1 MNKFTCPYCYGE
13 HTLQTCL
20 MTCSFNIPG
29 RADVTCK
36 SGVSKDAD
44 GWIPQISKAKCMRC
58 TEACKHIYCDVVKKE
73 IPNGFLSGPSLPIAL
88 IGAKASGKSNYIGVL
103 INEIKKKMTARFN
116 CSLDICCSEESK
128 HFYDRFYHDPLFNG
142 YVVEATDTGVIPP
155 LIFPLR
161 FMDAKNRI
169 KNVATLT
176 FYDTAGENLDST
188 EGLEIF
194 NRYIPNAKGIVLLL
208 DPLQV
213 PAIRKQL
220 QGKIALPEI
229 NTDVTEIL
237 SRVIENIRNVKN
249 IRGTINIPL
258 ALAFT
263 KMDALEQFDVLPPDS
278 CLREESEHLR
288 QGAFVLSDFENT
300 NIEMRDILE
309 NFLDE
314 EIVQMMKQFSKYSL
328 FGLSALGA
336 VPSGKKLSGDVI
348 QPKRV
353 LDPLLWI
360 LAEHKY
366 IKTVGRR

>member
-1 MNKFTCPYCYGE
+1 MNKFTCPYCYGD
-13 HTLQTCL
+13 HTLQDCL
-20 MTCSFNIPG
+20 MNCSFNIPG
-29 RADVTCK
+29 KDVSCK
-36 SGVSKDAD
+36 RGVAKSDD
-44 GWIPQISKAKCMRC
+44 GWIPKNAMANCMRC
-58 TEACKHIYCDVVKKE
+58 TDACKRIYCPVVEKE

-103 INEIKKKMTARFN
+103 INEIKKKMTSRFN

-128 HFYDRFYHDPLFNG
+128 HFYDEFYYKPLFSG
-142 YVVEATDTGVIPP
+142 YVVPATDAGEIPP

-169 KNVATLT
+169 KNVATLS
-176 FYDTAGENLDST
+176 FYDTAGENLDT
-188 EGLEIF
+188 HEGLEIF

-208 DPLQV
+208 DPLQI
-213 PAIRKQL
+213 PSIRKQL
-220 QGKIALPEI
+220 DGKIALPEI

-237 SRVIENIRNVKN
+237 SRVIENIRNVRN

-263 KMDALEQFDVLPPDS
+263 KMDALEQYDILPADS

-288 QGAFVLSDFENT
+288 RGVFVKSDFEST
-300 NIEMRDILE
+300 NNEMRDLLE
-309 NFLDE
+309 NFLDDE
-314 EIVQMMKQFSKYSL
+314 VVQMMKQFSKYSL
-328 FGLSALGA
+328 FGLSALGS
-336 VPSGKKLSGDVI
+336 VPSGKKIGSDTI

-360 LAEHKY
+360 LSEHKY
-366 IKTVGRR
+366 IKTVK